1 MYNIATL
8 LKLMIE
14 SKANDLFISLGSYPI
29 LQIDGEYFPL
39 KETKI
44 TDEMLVEFRKT
55 LLDFE
60 NERTFSI
67 VKDLDFA
74 YSIPGVGRFRINYFK
89 QRGTDAF
96 VVHHIPTNIRT
107 PQDLG
112 LPSILEDIVL
122 EKRGLVLIVGSA
134 GSGKSTTL
142 ASLIDHRNT
151 NCSGHILTLED
162 PIEFLHQHKKSIV
175 NQREIGQDSASFKKA
190 LKSALR
196 ENPSALLMGE
206 IRDME
211 TIATAVNFA
220 ETGHLVLSTMHAT
233 NTQLAVERIF
243 NIYGP
248 ELQGTARDQLSENI
262 LAIFAQR
269 LIPSKANKLIPV
281 FEILLPSSRVKD
293 LIKKGEIHMLPRAL
307 ELSQVEGMQ
316 TFGQGLLK
324 LFKEDKI
331 TAETAINY
339 ADHKTDITM
348 KIKAEGWDKKEFSIE
363 LDNQEPGEIIE

>member
-1 MYNIATL
+1 MYNIDTL
-8 LKLMIE
+8 LKLMLE

-29 LQIDGEYFPL
+29 LQISGEFFPL
-39 KETKI
+39 KEEKI

-55 LLDFE
+55 LLDAE
-60 NERTFSI
+60 NERLFSND
-67 VKDLDFA
+67 KDLDFA
-74 YSIPGVGRFRINYFK
+74 YSLSGVGRFRINYFK
-89 QRGTDAF
+89 QRGSDAI
-96 VVHHIPTNIRT
+96 VIHHIPTNIKALKE
-107 PQDLG
+107 LG
-112 LPSILEDIVL
+112 LPSILEDIAL
-122 EKRGLVLIVGSA
+122 ENRGLVLIVGSA

-142 ASLIDHRNT
+142 ASLINHRNE
-151 NCSGHILTLED
+151 NLSGHILTLED

-175 NQREIGQDSASFKKA
+175 NQREIGQDSASFKRA

-262 LAIFAQR
+262 LAIIAQR
-269 LIPSKANKLIPV
+269 LIPAKTNKIIPV
-281 FEILLPSSRVKD
+281 LEILLPSSRVKD
-293 LIKKGEIHMLPRAL
+293 LIKKGEIHLLPRAL
-307 ELSQVEGMQ
+307 EFSRVEGMQ
-316 TFGQGLLK
+316 TFDQGLLK

-339 ADHKTDITM
+339 SDHKTDITM
-348 KIKAEGWDKKEFSIE
+348 KIKAEGWDKKDFSIE
-363 LDNQEPGEIIE
+363 LETQEQ